1 MAINLSCS
9 CKVSED
15 GTEVE
20 VSAPQGP
27 INAIELERLIADL
40 GKARAVM
47 TPAVRD
53 TLLDGPGSSQYIDSF
68 TAWGMTP
75 AQPLPTEHG
84 AMLVG
89 YSSAFGWFHF
99 PASPEFCQQLA
110 TWLVT
115 DGATQRPAPHSAH

>member
-1 MAINLSCS
+1 MAITTTSCEI
-9 CKVSED
+9 SED
-15 GTEVE
+15 GTQVTVTVPE
-20 VSAPQGP
+20 GP
-27 INAIELERLIADL
+27 MDAAGFDRLISEL
-40 GKARAVM
+40 GKARAEM
-47 TPAVRD
+47 TPAVRES
-53 TLLDGPGSSQYIDSF
+53 LLAGPGSTQYIDSF
-68 TAWGMTP
+68 SAWGMT
-75 AQPLPTEHG
+75 ASQPLPTEHG

>member
-1 MAINLSCS
+1 MYEISDDRRQVMV
-9 CKVSED
+9 KMPE
-15 GTEVE
+15 
-20 VSAPQGP
+20 GP
-27 INAIELERLIADL
+27 MDAASLDRLISDL
-40 GKARAVM
+40 GRARAAM
-47 TPAVRD
+47 TPAVRES
-53 TLLDGPGSSQYIDSF
+53 LLSGPGTTQYIDSLS
-68 TAWGMTP
+68 AWGMTP